1 MTVFHGIL
9 FILKWVG
16 IFLLLAVGLILLFV
30 VAALLVPVRYKGRVK
45 KEELPENAVL
55 ADGLVSWLNPLVR
68 VKIRFSEQRLRYTVR
83 VFGLCLINSEK
94 PKKEKKTK
102 KKKKIKKKTKKTKKI
117 CEETKGKTEQVLKD
131 SGGQHAGER
140 AEETSGKG
148 AAQPSEGKEEQRAA
162 KKPKKSIPERIKEV
176 LSKCGEWLRRGK
188 TIPEWLREKLLRF
201 RKEIELLW
209 KKKNAAVAFLQE
221 ERHVLVVG
229 KTLKTTGKLLRQL
242 LPRRIKGHVEF
253 GTGDPESTGKA
264 LAALGIFYAAHGR
277 CLTIV
282 PDFTEKRLA
291 ARVTFR
297 GRIRLGTVLVMVLR
311 FLKDKQVKA
320 FHKDWKQ
327 FAALLKQKAE

>member
-1 MTVFHGIL
+1 MTVLYGIL

-102 KKKKIKKKTKKTKKI
+102 KKIKKKTKKT
-117 CEETKGKTEQVLKD
+117 CEETKGKTGQVLKD
-131 SGGQHAGER
+131 SGGQPAEER

-148 AAQPSEGKEEQRAA
+148 AVQPLEGKEEQRAA

-188 TIPEWLREKLLRF
+188 TIPERLREKLLRF
-201 RKEIELLW
+201 QKEIELFW

-297 GRIRLGTVLVMVLR
+297 GRICLGTVLVMVLR
-311 FLKDKQVKA
+311 FLKDKQVKV
-320 FHKDWKQ
+320 FHKDWKR

>member
-1 MTVFHGIL
+1 MMVLHGIL

-16 IFLLLAVGLILLFV
+16 FFLLFAVGLILLFV
-30 VAALLVPVRYKGRVK
+30 IAALLVPVRYKGGVK

-102 KKKKIKKKTKKTKKI
+102 KAR
-117 CEETKGKTEQVLKD
+117 EEAKGKTEQVLKE
-131 SGGQHAGER
+131 GAGQPVEER
-140 AEETSGKG
+140 AEEISGKG
-148 AAQPSEGKEEQRAA
+148 AVQPSEGREEQRVE
-162 KKPKKSIPERIKEV
+162 KQPEKPFSERIK
-176 LSKCGEWLRRGK
+176 SFFFKCREWLRRGK
-188 TIPEWLREKLLRF
+188 TIPERLRKKLLRF
-201 RKEIELLW
+201 QKEIELLW
-209 KKKNAAVAFLQE
+209 KKKTAAVAFWQE

-229 KTLKTTGKLLRQL
+229 KTLKAAGRLLRQL
-242 LPRRIKGHVEF
+242 MPRRIRGHVVF

-297 GRIRLGTVLVMVLR
+297 GRICLGTVLVMVLR

-320 FHKDWKQ
+320 FRKDWKQ